1 MNLKLVQ
8 IIQNVRQLLSRT
20 MFYFFSNNDKMKKV
34 ICMENKKVVNIIGA
48 GLAGVEASYQLAKR
62 GYEVNL
68 YEMRP
73 QKMTPAHHTGH
84 FAELV
89 CSNSLRGDHFQNAV
103 GVLKNEMEK
112 LDSVIIRFARENSVP
127 AGGALAVDRE
137 RFSQA
142 VTDFISSHPLIHV
155 FHEEVKHLSDNP
167 TIIASGPLTSDALS
181 LAIQN
186 LLGDDYF
193 YFFDAA
199 APIVEKESINFDIA
213 YYKSRYDKGDN
224 EYINCPMN
232 EEQFNLFYE
241 ELMNAQVVK
250 PKEFEEKFFEGCM
263 PFEEMARRGKQT
275 LLFGPMK
282 PVGLT
287 KPDGTKPFAVV
298 QLRQD
303 NVQASLYNIVGF
315 QTHLTWPEQKRI
327 IHLIPGLE
335 NATFVRYG
343 VMHRNTFI
351 CSPKHLHQ
359 DYSLKNHLGL
369 FIAGQITGVE
379 GYVESAQSGIVA
391 GINMV
396 RYLENKEPL
405 IFPRETIMGALSY
418 YITHCDE
425 NNFQPM
431 KANFGI
437 LPDLDIK
444 VKKKLR
450 KEAYA
455 NRAIQRMDEFLD
467 EHELR

>member
-1 MNLKLVQ
+1 MN
-8 IIQNVRQLLSRT
+8 QNQTVH
-20 MFYFFSNNDKMKKV
+20 V
-34 ICMENKKVVNIIGA
+34 IGA
-48 GLAGVEASYQLAKR
+48 GLAGVEAAYQVAKN
-62 GYEVNL
+62 GINVKL

-73 QKMTPAHHTGH
+73 IKMTPAHHTGN

-89 CSNSLRGDHFQNAV
+89 CSNSLRGDNFNNAV

-112 LDSVIIRFARENSVP
+112 LDSVIIKFARENSVL

-137 RFSQA
+137 AFSKA
-142 VTDFISSHPLIHV
+142 VTDFISNQPLIEV
-155 FHEEVKHLSDNP
+155 IHEEVTTLPEGP

-181 LAIQN
+181 NEIKD
-186 LLGDDYF
+186 LLGDEYF

-199 APIVEKESINFDIA
+199 APIIEKDSVNFDIA
-213 YYKSRYDKGDN
+213 YYKSRYDKGEN
-224 EYINCPMN
+224 EYINCPMT
-232 EEQFNLFYE
+232 EDEFNLFYD
-241 ELMNAQVVK
+241 ELMKAEVVK
-250 PKEFEEKFFEGCM
+250 PKDFEEKFFEGCM

-282 PVGLT
+282 PVGLS
-287 KPDGTKPFAVV
+287 KPDGTRPYAVV

-343 VMHRNTFI
+343 VMHRNSFI
-351 CSPKHLHQ
+351 CSPKYLNQ
-359 DYSLKNHLGL
+359 DYSLKNHEGL
-369 FIAGQITGVE
+369 YIAGQITGVE
-379 GYVESAQSGIVA
+379 GYVESAQSGMIA
-391 GINMV
+391 GMNMV
-396 RYLENKEPL
+396 RYLNKQEPI
-405 IFPRETIMGALSY
+405 IFPRETVMGALSY
-418 YITHCDE
+418 YITHCE
-425 NNFQPM
+425 AEHFQPM

-437 LPDLDIK
+437 LPDLETR

-455 NRAIQRMDEFLD
+455 NRAVEVMDEFINGLK
-467 EHELR
+467 